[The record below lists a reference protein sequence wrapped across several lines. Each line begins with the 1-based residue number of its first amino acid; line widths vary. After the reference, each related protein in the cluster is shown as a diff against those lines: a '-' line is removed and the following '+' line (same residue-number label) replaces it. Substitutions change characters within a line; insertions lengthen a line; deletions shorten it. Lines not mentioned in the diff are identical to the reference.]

1 MFQNINARTRIL
13 LVLLVYTLLMFVLV
27 LYVVLQ
33 LRNEAEDDERR
44 HLRLIAELTARHPAQ
59 LIESAQQFLYAL
71 SGNVSPL
78 LSDPRRCHDF
88 LRVLQQ
94 SNASRYHSIGLILP
108 DGKLF
113 CNSVDP
119 DSRVDL
125 SDRLYYRLA
134 AESGQFA
141 IGEHQIG
148 RATKRH
154 GLNFGYPVMDANG
167 KLLAVLNVALD
178 LAKFAERGA
187 MRQMD
192 AADGHVMTIVDR
204 NGIILAHYPGSSYRI
219 GEKISDPVVLKQAF
233 AMDSGMFTATVP
245 GGVRQIFAV
254 ESVGNNPDGISP
266 IRVMVSSPESII
278 YAEANRVQLR
288 MLVGAGLLL
297 LLMFLV
303 IWFGANV
310 LVLRP
315 FRVLLDMAEKVRSG
329 DFSARTGMAGSH
341 ELARL
346 GGALDMMAEELSV
359 REDKLKQAMLQLNEQ
374 AVTDQLTGLPNRRYL
389 WERLE
394 AELMRAQRKQ
404 ATLSVL
410 LFDIDLFK
418 QLNDRWGHA
427 AGDLVLRN
435 IAHVTRKVVRGSDV
449 VARYGGEEFVI
460 VMPESGEEVA
470 AARAEELCREVAA
483 LRLSYNGQE
492 LGVITV
498 SVGVV
503 CSHQNTQSAEQL
515 VRLADQAMYEA
526 KQGGRNRIVLKRL
539 DAAT

>member
-13 LVLLVYTLLMFVLV
+13 LVLLAYTLLVFVLV

-33 LRNEAEDDERR
+33 LRSEAEDDERR

-59 LIESAQQFLYAL
+59 LIESAQQFLVAL
-71 SGNVSPL
+71 SGNINPL
-78 LSDPRRCHDF
+78 LNDPRRCHDF
-88 LRVLQQ
+88 FKGLQQ

-108 DGKLF
+108 GGKQS
-113 CNSVDP
+113 CGSVPP
-119 DSRVDL
+119 DNRVDL

-167 KLLAVLNVALD
+167 KLLAVLYVALD

-204 NGIILAHYPGSSYRI
+204 NGTILAQYPGLFSQI
-219 GEKISDPVVLKQAF
+219 GENISDPGVRKQVL
-233 AMDSGMFTATVP
+233 AMDSGMFTATDP
-245 GGVRQIFAV
+245 GGVKQLYAV
-254 ESVGNNPDGISP
+254 ESIGNNPDGLIP

-278 YAEANRVQLR
+278 YAEANRAQMR
-288 MLVGAGLLL
+288 MLAGAGLMLM
-297 LLMFLV
+297 LMFLV

-346 GGALDMMAEELSV
+346 GAALDVMAEELSV
-359 REDKLKQAMLQLNEQ
+359 RDDKLKQAMFQLNEQ
-374 AVTDQLTGLPNRRYL
+374 AVTDQLTGLPNRRFL
-389 WERLE
+389 WDRLE

-418 QLNDRWGHA
+418 QLNDRWGHE

-470 AARAEELCREVAA
+470 AARAAELCREVAA

-503 CSHQNTQSAEQL
+503 CSHQNAESAEEL
-515 VRLADQAMYEA
+515 VRLADLAMFEA
-526 KQGGRNRIVLKRL
+526 KQSGRNRVVLKRL
-539 DAAT
+539 DAVA